1 MFELD
6 INVFECLCA
15 ACTKDTLSFSLFLI
29 SSKEM
34 EYWAKLKG
42 TCDIYVCICSWF
54 FYLVLFYIFFCCRW
68 KNDSQCFI
76 YSQTQWNP
84 LYGIFFIVQ
93 MQCTMCNLYVFCWK
107 IKANSQTNGTVVSV
121 FWVHW
126 MPFQSFPTR
135 ALLHLLKFSRIPF
148 RNNWLEMR
156 FNPEMT
162 KSRAHN
168 LVTFSQRHFLYSIWV
183 AFTLFWIEN
192 DEWAWFECR
201 FIAELMITKLLLK
214 IFFAIFLSIFLLVK
228 KMTQVRMSEK
238 VFLINI

>member
-1 MFELD
+1 MWHLR
-6 INVFECLCA
+6 VH
-15 ACTKDTLSFSLFLI
+15 LFVIFLF
-29 SSKEM
+29 
-34 EYWAKLKG
+34 G
-42 TCDIYVCICSWF
+42 F
-54 FYLVLFYIFFCCRW
+54 VLYIFFCRW

-93 MQCTMCNLYVFCWK
+93 MQCTMCNLYVFCWE

-135 ALLHLLKFSRIPF
+135 ALLHLLKCSRIPF

-156 FNPEMT
+156 FNPAMT

-168 LVTFSQRHFLYSIWV
+168 LVTFSQHHFLYSIWV

-192 DEWAWFECR
+192 DEWTWFECR
-201 FIAELMITKLLLK
+201 FITELMITKILLK
-214 IFFAIFLSIFLLVK
+214 IFFAVYQFFLLVK
-228 KMTQVRMSEK
+228 KMKQVRMSEK
-238 VFLINI
+238 VFLINIQVTCLFQIESSNFRAK